1 MKITIKSTSRSSS
14 QSGFTLVELSIYM
27 GLLTIFLFLLS
38 GLFVSTLQV
47 QRNSIDTARVE
58 QDSHYVF
65 TRLHYDINKADQLIT
80 PHNNGD
86 TQNNLTLAQG
96 LNTYNYFLHEGKL
109 KVSDGV
115 NTINLT
121 SPGVIVTR
129 LSFQRLGNSDGIP
142 SIKVETEIQA
152 LDSLS
157 SHPYK
162 KELKFVLGLR

>member
-1 MKITIKSTSRSSS
+1 
-14 QSGFTLVELSIYM
+14 M

-38 GLFVSTLQV
+38 GLFVSTLQT
-47 QRNSIDTARVE
+47 QRDSIDAARVE
-58 QDSHYVF
+58 QDSHYIF
-65 TRLHYDINKADQLIT
+65 TRLHYDINKADQLVV

-96 LNTYNYFLHEGKL
+96 LDTYNYFLHDGKL

-121 SPGVIVTR
+121 SPGVVVTK
-129 LSFQRLGNSDGIP
+129 LSFQRLGNSDGTP

-152 LDSLS
+152 IDSS
-157 SHPYK
+157 SSRPYT
-162 KELKFVLGLR
+162 KELRFVLGLR